1 MHRYFLEDKGL
12 LRRTLPPS
20 HMRLLIRLLD
30 SLGAPDQAASPDS
43 PLPILQQV
51 AVRLA
56 QVILVIILFY
66 SSTCT

>member
-1 MHRYFLEDKGL
+1 
-12 LRRTLPPS
+12 
-20 HMRLLIRLLD
+20 MRLLIRLLD

-56 QVILVIILFY
+56 QVILVIDLLY
-66 SSTCT
+66 SGTCI